1 MLFHVTAT
9 HSADNC
15 PGYSQ
20 EQMPKV
26 IEAIENSEAKAKE
39 LGIKVHFM
47 VNAAPKHV
55 IYGLVEADNIAA
67 VGLWVNSFPLKQDC
81 NVDPVQAEAD
91 MAIFAREMMAR
102 RRAQA

>member
-15 PGYSQ
+15 PGYNH
-20 EQMPKV
+20 EKMPAL
-26 IEAIENSEAKAKE
+26 IEAIECSNARANE

-55 IYGLVEADNIAA
+55 IYALLEADDASKIAPWA
-67 VGLWVNSFPLKQDC
+67 NSFPLKQEFDV
-81 NVDPVQAEAD
+81 NPVMAEAD
-91 MAIFAREMMAR
+91 MAAMAR
-102 RRAQA
+102 LMMENKKR